1 MGEDPVAGAST
12 FKSGTLTNSQR
23 LDFVYQNDV
32 HVARLLDFLD
42 RTPDPRR
49 PGHMLRDNTLFL
61 IASDNGA
68 ERSSKVCTGPL
79 RSHKGSVYEGGHRVP
94 FLACWPY
101 GGVGDGRVETP
112 GRECARL
119 CALND
124 MFATVAEAIGKP
136 LPPLHGHS
144 YGAEDSI
151 SQLAAMKGSLTAPRV
166 AIFPNDH
173 KEASK
178 KTSDK
183 RAWVAV
189 RSNATPLIGEWKLF
203 LDHRYAWQQELFPQ
217 ELYNLTNDLMESEN
231 LLDKPEYSRV
241 VGFLLEQARTAAG
254 DEGYTRQ
261 PAE

>member
-1 MGEDPVAGAST
+1 
-12 FKSGTLTNSQR
+12 
-23 LDFVYQNDV
+23 
-32 HVARLLDFLD
+32 
-42 RTPDPRR
+42 
-49 PGHMLRDNTLFL
+49 MLRANTLFVFS
-61 IASDNGA
+61 SDNGA

-94 FLACWPY
+94 FLACWPH
-101 GGVGDGRVETP
+101 GGVGDGQVETP
-112 GRECARL
+112 ARECARL

-136 LPPLHGHS
+136 LPPLQGHS

-151 SQLAAMKGSLTAPRV
+151 SQLAAMKGVLTDPRA

-178 KTSDK
+178 TTSDK

-189 RSNATPLIGEWKLF
+189 RSNATPLVGQWKLF
-203 LDHRYAWQQELFPQ
+203 LDHRYAWQQEMFPQ
-217 ELYNLTNDLMESEN
+217 ELYNLTDDLMESEN
-231 LLDKPEYSRV
+231 LLDDPEYSPV

-261 PAE
+261 PAEQ